1 MILSEKA
8 RVQFFKSIIQALVDF
23 NELNPIAPLQLLLET
38 LNSKKTL
45 PVETLPTILENVSCY
60 LSCLPI
66 EAALGPTSPL
76 WSNVL
81 QQLETFYRR
90 ILFLLSTIEDLSPLL
105 KIMITV
111 LKLPIISQH
120 KGILEPFS
128 KVLSH
133 AIQTDVLQYQQ
144 LVDVC
149 YLCNRAFTRDRDK
162 LILSRMVVYELLQ
175 AIKFKT
181 SIPDSN
187 LLMLINLIL
196 QVR

>member
-1 MILSEKA
+1 M
-8 RVQFFKSIIQALVDF
+8 
-23 NELNPIAPLQLLLET
+23 ELFQT

-45 PVETLPTILENVSCY
+45 LTDTLPVILENISCY
-60 LSCLPI
+60 LDCLPL

-81 QQLETFYRR
+81 QQLETLYRR
-90 ILFLLSTIEDLSPLL
+90 LIFLLNTIEDVSPLL

-111 LKLPIISQH
+111 LKIPVISQY

-128 KVLSH
+128 KVLSY
-133 AIQTDVLQYQQ
+133 AIQTDILKYQQ

-175 AIKFKT
+175 ALKFKT

-187 LLMLINLIL
+187 LLMLLNLIL
-196 QVR
+196 QVKSNFLFSHLYFHFLICAEI